1 VDQAGI
7 DKLNRGRT
15 IRLALPPLLDLLN
28 EQLDNATG
36 RLIGDFR
43 SGETNFLKHAAEIAT
58 ITELK
63 DQLLREEIETQHL
76 EEKLHD
82 N

>member
-1 VDQAGI
+1 MDRREL
-7 DKLNRGRT
+7 DKLNRGRVL
-15 IRLALPPLLDLLN
+15 RLALPPLLDILE
-28 EQLDNATG
+28 EQLEGAIG

-43 SGETNFLKHAAEIAT
+43 SGKTEFISHAAEIAT
-58 ITELK
+58 LTDLK
-63 DQLLREEIETQHL
+63 DQLLREENETTHL